1 MNEKICKDHIKKIR
15 NELKSAN
22 ADCFFA
28 FSGSN
33 INYSTGCHI
42 GPSDRL
48 AAVIVPAEGE
58 VAIISPGFEGDRM
71 RKEKL
76 YGEVYTW
83 EEDEDP
89 FDIVT
94 TIFKKMGLTRSCIA
108 VDDTLWFRV
117 YERMK
122 SDSPNVKWINGLDV
136 IKKARWRKSKDEL
149 DLMEKACAIAV
160 EGMELALKQFK
171 LGMTELDFSS
181 IVAEKIYE
189 VGKVNGGALVQ
200 SGPNASFPHNPTTKR
215 VMQSGDAVVLDFGC
229 MFKGYCADISRTL
242 LIGEVSSEIKKC
254 WQINKDAQQTAIDAV
269 KPGASCESIDKAA
282 RNYIDKNGYGKYF
295 LHRTGHGIGM
305 DGHEHPYIVNGNK
318 EILEPGMCF
327 TIEPGIYVANKF
339 GMRIE
344 DDVAVTESGSHLI
357 SNMKKDWVITI

>member
-1 MNEKICKDHIKKIR
+1 MNEKICKDHITKIR
-15 NELKSAN
+15 AELKSAN

-33 INYSTGCHI
+33 INYSSGCNI

-48 AAVIVPAEGE
+48 AAAIIPMDGE
-58 VAIISPGFEGDRM
+58 VAIISPGFEGERM

-76 YGEVYTW
+76 FGEVYTW

-89 FDIVT
+89 FDLVAS
-94 TIFKKMGLTRSCIA
+94 IFKKMGLTKSCIA

-122 SDSPNVKWINGLDV
+122 TDSPQVKWTNGIDV
-136 IKKARWRKSKDEL
+136 IKRARWRKSEDEL
-149 DLMEKACAIAV
+149 QLMEKACEYAV
-160 EGMELALKQFK
+160 KGMELAIKQFNP
-171 LGMTELDFSS
+171 GMTELDFSS
-181 IVAEKIYE
+181 IVSEKIYE
-189 VGKVNGGALVQ
+189 VGKVHGGALVQ

-215 VMQSGDAVVLDFGC
+215 VMQVGDAVVLDFGC
-229 MFKGYCADISRTL
+229 MYQGYCADISRTL
-242 LIGEVSSEIKKC
+242 LIGKVDDEVKKC
-254 WQINKDAQQTAIDAV
+254 WQINKDAQQAAIDAV
-269 KPGASCESIDKAA
+269 KPGVTCESIDKAA
-282 RNYIDKNGYGKYF
+282 RDYIDKKGYGKYF

-344 DDVAVTESGSHLI
+344 DDVAVTESGPRLI
-357 SNMKKDWVITI
+357 SKMKKDWAATI